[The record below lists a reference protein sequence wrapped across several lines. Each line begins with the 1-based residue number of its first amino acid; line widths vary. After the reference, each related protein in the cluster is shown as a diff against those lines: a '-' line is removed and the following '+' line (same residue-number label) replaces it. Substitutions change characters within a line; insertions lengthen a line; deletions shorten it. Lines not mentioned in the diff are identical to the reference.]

1 MILQFCRLLTPA
13 AASSLRKLI
22 SLVFPVLLVGLCSAV
37 VYADDICGGWSTV
50 QQWKIKMHLTQIKD
64 KVGVLQ
70 SGSDCTA
77 NYVLALNHISDVKG
91 EVTSSG
97 GGTSWTGSLTSTEV
111 VNNMMDITLTG
122 RPECSYGN
130 VSFTEIGTG
139 EGSQSDY
146 PLIIDPAMGKYTI
159 AFPHTGVNTPFNYIN
174 MYGGYSGT
182 LTKEI
187 NGDFVIDYPGMVL
200 AESPSDPVTTL
211 EFPLPGSSPRSITGE
226 TTFQHYTYPEIPI
239 TWSWELTPYFGGPEP
254 ELGAPDGMGKAAG
267 GDSAPGAGYGA
278 PTWTVNMSTL
288 NVFITDTP
296 LWYKSPVGPAVEV
309 SFSYNSKAVFNRFEP
324 AGRNWQLNYESYLS
338 SDPVSGDVTIYMPD
352 GRRDVYTYNTSTAKF
367 TPPYRVFNELTVI
380 RQGGI
385 MEGSD
390 YALSFPDGTVYIY
403 KVPSGQLLWAFLS
416 EIRDPH
422 YPTDS
427 GNKLTL
433 TWVPLPGTP
442 WGGKLTSISD
452 ALGRSTTFFYDAD
465 NRISTIMDPFGRTAS
480 LGYDGNGNLTGITD
494 MGGFTSS
501 FTYDGCGTVQ
511 TITTGNNKVT
521 FSHGFN
527 TLTVSDY
534 MGSETF
540 TLNPLTGE
548 SSYQGANASAGSTYG
563 YTKTVTP
570 DGNIDITGFQTPE
583 GLAFGYSYDSKG
595 NLLTQ
600 TLQGA
605 SGAETA
611 SFTYNAKGKVTS
623 VVPPVGA
630 RTDITYAAN
639 AVDPLTVTQAGLGTI
654 TATYNSTHDILSLT
668 DRMGLTKTFTF
679 NLSGQPTSS
688 LGAGI
693 LTSFSYDSN
702 KQLTGIT
709 RAGTSVGSY
718 GYDSIG
724 RLASYTDQNGF
735 ILQRSYNNLDDLLSI
750 TYPDSTSATFVRS
763 TAVPHLLDSMID
775 QAGRTTRYSYNP
787 HSQLIKI
794 IDPAGGQTRFTYDA
808 AGHASQLIDPNNNST
823 LFAYTKDN
831 RLTRKQFAD
840 GSALQFSYPHGRM
853 TWASNARGTTSTYS
867 YDRNGNLLTVS
878 YSDGTPGVTT
888 TYDAYNRP
896 VTVTDALGS
905 RTISYDA
912 SSRVTAVDGPWA
924 NDTLSFSYDTL
935 GRKTSQVL
943 QQGLT
948 ASYSYDSL
956 DRLTAVTGNG
966 TTYSYSYQGGGT
978 LLQRLARS
986 DSSKTDYSYDP
997 VMKRLQQQ
1005 INYLPTGTVLNGYSY
1020 SFDSLGQPT
1029 GETVTNGPALQFVAA
1044 GTVDATYNNL
1054 NQIATWGGSATA
1066 ISYDADG
1073 NMTKGLTPDGRAFT
1087 ATYDAENRMTSIQ
1100 YTDAGGVIRRQEFT
1114 YGSDGY
1120 LGIQKSYANGALTGE
1135 RRFIWDAGKLLQERD
1150 GSNAVVRDY
1159 LWGINQPGG
1168 VGALLSLKQGGAEYQ
1183 VFSNP
1188 RGDVTAVLNSSG
1200 AVVASYAYDPFGGP
1214 LATGGTLSQPIRYST
1229 KLYDEGTGLYYFG
1242 HRFYSPQ
1249 MGRWLSRDPLAEMAS
1264 INLYRFA
1271 ANNPLTHFDP
1281 FGAADNGGFWDR
1293 PEVQAQLQAQR
1304 EALQA
1309 KRASEVTTFE
1319 KVKSS
1324 IGSAFKWIGD
1334 KFKEQPEM
1342 ARSIEEKV
1350 ANTALEANKYTKA
1363 GKEWNERINTAI
1375 QLAEDYGTVKAA
1387 LKDDDP
1393 ASGLTLIKVGAKY
1406 TVGRIPAVGEAY
1418 SEVIVKAVETV
1429 ENAPGGV
1436 EAARRMRATGG
1447 TNNSNEAS
1455 QLGQVDFGGG
1465 R

>member
-1 MILQFCRLLTPA
+1 
-13 AASSLRKLI
+13 
-22 SLVFPVLLVGLCSAV
+22 
-37 VYADDICGGWSTV
+37 
-50 QQWKIKMHLTQIKD
+50 
-64 KVGVLQ
+64 
-70 SGSDCTA
+70 
-77 NYVLALNHISDVKG
+77 
-91 EVTSSG
+91 
-97 GGTSWTGSLTSTEV
+97 
-111 VNNMMDITLTG
+111 
-122 RPECSYGN
+122 
-130 VSFTEIGTG
+130 
-139 EGSQSDY
+139 
-146 PLIIDPAMGKYTI
+146 
-159 AFPHTGVNTPFNYIN
+159 
-174 MYGGYSGT
+174 
-182 LTKEI
+182 
-187 NGDFVIDYPGMVL
+187 
-200 AESPSDPVTTL
+200 
-211 EFPLPGSSPRSITGE
+211 
-226 TTFQHYTYPEIPI
+226 
-239 TWSWELTPYFGGPEP
+239 
-254 ELGAPDGMGKAAG
+254 
-267 GDSAPGAGYGA
+267 
-278 PTWTVNMSTL
+278 
-288 NVFITDTP
+288 
-296 LWYKSPVGPAVEV
+296 
-309 SFSYNSKAVFNRFEP
+309 
-324 AGRNWQLNYESYLS
+324 
-338 SDPVSGDVTIYMPD
+338 
-352 GRRDVYTYNTSTAKF
+352 
-367 TPPYRVFNELTVI
+367 
-380 RQGGI
+380 
-385 MEGSD
+385 
-390 YALSFPDGTVYIY
+390 
-403 KVPSGQLLWAFLS
+403 
-416 EIRDPH
+416 
-422 YPTDS
+422 
-427 GNKLTL
+427 
-433 TWVPLPGTP
+433 VPLSGTP
-442 WGGKLTSISD
+442 WGGKLTSITD
-452 ALGRSTTFFYDAD
+452 ALGRSTTFFYNAD
-465 NRISTIMDPFGRTAS
+465 NRISSIMDPFGRTAS

-501 FTYDGCGTVQ
+501 FSYDGCGTVQ
-511 TITTGNNKVT
+511 TMTTGNNKVT

-540 TLNPLTGE
+540 TLNSLTGE

-570 DGNIDITGFQTPE
+570 DGNSDITGFQTPE

-605 SGAETA
+605 GGAETA

-639 AVDPLTVTQAGLGTI
+639 GVDPLTVTQAGLGTI

-668 DRMGLTKTFTF
+668 DRMGLLKTFTF
-679 NLSGQPTSS
+679 NTSGQPTSS

-693 LTSFSYDSN
+693 LTSFSYDSS

-709 RAGTSVGSY
+709 RAGTTVGSY

-735 ILQRSYNNLDDLLSI
+735 TLQRSYNNLDDLLSI

-763 TAVPHLLDSMID
+763 LAVPHLLDRMTD

-787 HSQLIKI
+787 HSQLSKI
-794 IDPAGGQTRFTYDA
+794 IDPAGGQTRFSYDA

-823 LFAYTKDN
+823 LLAYTKDN

-840 GSALQFSYPHGRM
+840 GNALQFAYPHGRM
-853 TWASNARGTTSTYS
+853 TWSKNARGGEATYS
-867 YDRNGNLLTVS
+867 YDKNGNLLSVT

-888 TYDAYNRP
+888 VYDAYNRP
-896 VTVTDALGS
+896 VTVSDALGS

-924 NDTLSFSYDTL
+924 NDSLSFSYDTL
-935 GRKTSQVL
+935 GRKTSQAL

-966 TTYSYSYQGGGT
+966 TTYTYSYQGGGT

-1054 NQIATWGGSATA
+1054 NQVATWGGSSTA

-1087 ATYDAENRMTSIQ
+1087 AAYDAENRMTFIQ
-1100 YTDAGGVIRRQEFT
+1100 YTDGGGVIRRQEFT

-1168 VGALLSLKQGGAEYQ
+1168 VGALLSLKQGGAAYQ

-1200 AVVASYAYDPFGGP
+1200 EVVASYAYDPFGGP

-1447 TNNSNEAS
+1447 TNNNNEAS